1 MRLIFFIITFL
12 ILNNY
17 AFGSDND
24 TTQKYFKKGNI
35 EFKVGKKSLFHY
47 QNLLFIKV
55 SDNEQDTTIKFAIEV
70 PKSIK
75 YAKNLYYERYY
86 YFYKE
91 NQVIMIL
98 FDAIN
103 NKLLNV
109 KTDSIYNLN
118 KDDIT
123 RISVYYLDKFYE
135 KNNEFQYKFR
145 NRNINRKKRIFRMYS
160 IGEICFILFNIKRK
174 NIEKYEKS
182 IYSFRE
188 LEKE

>member
-1 MRLIFFIITFL
+1 
-12 ILNNY
+12 
-17 AFGSDND
+17 
-24 TTQKYFKKGNI
+24 
-35 EFKVGKKSLFHY
+35 
-47 QNLLFIKV
+47 V

-145 NRNINRKKRIFRMYS
+145 NRNINRKKRIFWMYS

-188 LEKE
+188 LEKEFY

>member
-1 MRLIFFIITFL
+1 M
-12 ILNNY
+12 
-17 AFGSDND
+17 
-24 TTQKYFKKGNI
+24 
-35 EFKVGKKSLFHY
+35 
-47 QNLLFIKV
+47 

-145 NRNINRKKRIFRMYS
+145 NRNINRKKRIFWMYS

>member
-1 MRLIFFIITFL
+1 
-12 ILNNY
+12 
-17 AFGSDND
+17 
-24 TTQKYFKKGNI
+24 
-35 EFKVGKKSLFHY
+35 
-47 QNLLFIKV
+47 V

-188 LEKE
+188 LEKEL

>member
-1 MRLIFFIITFL
+1 
-12 ILNNY
+12 
-17 AFGSDND
+17 
-24 TTQKYFKKGNI
+24 
-35 EFKVGKKSLFHY
+35 
-47 QNLLFIKV
+47 V

-145 NRNINRKKRIFRMYS
+145 NRNINRKKRIFWMYS